1 MTTDTTPDPLPE
13 QRPEAEV
20 GLSYVII
27 GFNEGDNLDACIA
40 SAREAAP
47 PDTTFEIIYVDGGSS
62 DDSLRIAQEAE
73 ADKVLGGDKRRR
85 AAENRN
91 LGLSA
96 ARGRYVQFVDGDMV
110 IDPDWPTTAKTFLDE
125 HPDAAVVYGE
135 LVEANKTAAFRALQL
150 DWAPWFGEVAYCGG
164 TAMARA
170 EVLRDVG
177 GFPEH
182 VAAGEEPFMCWHI
195 RNTRGMTIH
204 HLQNKMADHD
214 LGFRGFRD
222 YWRRSVK
229 TGSAYIEVASHFWKT
244 DDPLWRSDTLSILA
258 WAALMALIVLL
269 LIVGPTNYVRG
280 AVALVIVGVLT
291 RKFLQFVRR
300 GNPIDVCLIYAVHS
314 YFVKIPLSIGVLSW
328 LFRRSLRGA
337 RLAVRRKTG

>member
-1 MTTDTTPDPLPE
+1 MTTDTTTSPPDEP
-13 QRPEAEV
+13 RPEGEV
-20 GLSYVII
+20 DLSYVII
-27 GFNEGDNLDACIA
+27 GFNEGGNLAACIA

-47 PDTTFEIIYVDGGSS
+47 PNAAFEVIYVDGGSS
-62 DDSLRIAQEAE
+62 DDSLRIAREAG

-110 IDPDWPTTAKTFLDE
+110 IDPAWPTTAKTFLDE

-135 LVEANKTAAFRALQL
+135 LVEANKTAAFRAMQM

-195 RNTRGMTIH
+195 RNTRHMTIH
-204 HLQNKMADHD
+204 HLQDKMADHD

-222 YWRRSVK
+222 YWQRSVK
-229 TGSAYIEVASHFWKT
+229 TGAAYIEVASHFWHT
-244 DDPLWRSDTLSILA
+244 SDPLWRTDTLSILT
-258 WAALMALIVLL
+258 WAAIMALAVLL
-269 LIVGPTNYVRG
+269 LVVGPNNYVRG
-280 AVALVIVGVLT
+280 AVMLVILGVLV
-291 RKFLQFVRR
+291 RKFLQFARR
-300 GNPIDVCLIYAVHS
+300 GHPAKACLIYAVHT
-314 YFVKIPLSIGVLSW
+314 YFSKIPLALGVLSW
-328 LFRRSLRGA
+328 LFRRALRCSPN
-337 RLAVRRKTG
+337 